1 MPDLE
6 DLEQE
11 LVKQAVEN
19 IATRIGAKKTNDPK
33 MKDIIAIVE
42 RFIKKRELVCYGGT
56 AINNI
61 LPEMAQF
68 YDKKTEIPDYDFY
81 SPNALEHAKDLAD
94 EFYENGF
101 SEVEAKSGMHHG
113 TYKVFVNFVGIA
125 DITQLDPTLFKNIRA
140 EAIKVDGIL
149 YAPPNLLRMGM
160 YLELSRPEGDV
171 SRWEKVSK
179 RLALLN
185 KHHPLKAEGCTP
197 DKLMIPFQTPKKHYK
212 ANTFNKSPTADDIDA
227 INDNANAHANAN
239 ESEEV
244 RLFRTVRNAFI
255 DEDLVFFGGYAISQY
270 ARYLPKRDKALFSQ
284 IPHFDV
290 LSTDPEV
297 SAGKV
302 KERLEDNDFKD
313 VVVTKHSGIGEI
325 VPEHY
330 EIAVGNLKV
339 AFIYKPVAC
348 HSYNVIQVGK
358 KQVRIASTDTM
369 LSLYLAMIYSEKP
382 YYDVRRILCMCKYLY
397 DIQQRNRLKQMGLL
411 RRFGITCYGKQETLD
426 DIKAKKAEKYQELK
440 RDDPEREEW
449 FLKYS
454 PMEYFE
460 HTYDAKKHKLT
471 IKRSP
476 NAKKS
481 PSAKSPSAKSPKST
495 DRSPKSIYRSPK
507 SIYRS
512 PKSPDRSPKSPDRSP
527 KSPDKS
533 PKTHPRTPT
542 PIKTPKK
549 TKTVKKTKKTK
560 KRKTKKA
567 NAFKQIF
574 KLIT

>member
-11 LVKQAVEN
+11 LVKQAVET

-42 RFIKKRELVCYGGT
+42 RFIKKHDLVCYGGT

-61 LPEMAQF
+61 LPELAQF

-81 SPNALEHAKDLAD
+81 SPKALEHAKDLAD

-140 EAIKVDGIL
+140 DAIKVDGIL

-185 KHHPLKAEGCTP
+185 KHHPLKAEGCAP
-197 DKLMIPFQTPKKHYK
+197 DKLAVPFQTPKQHATKQHATKQHATKQHATKHLK
-212 ANTFNKSPTADDIDA
+212 SRVMDSPTADEIDGA
-227 INDNANAHANAN
+227 TTEKD
-239 ESEEV
+239 EPEEV

-255 DEDLVFFGGYAISQY
+255 DEDLVFFGGYAISHY
-270 ARYLPKRDKALFSQ
+270 ARHLPKSEKALFAQ

-290 LSTDPEV
+290 LSVDPEA
-297 SAGKV
+297 SAAKV
-302 KERLEDNDFKD
+302 KERLEDNDFAG
-313 VVVTKHSGIGEI
+313 VIVTKHSGIGEI

-330 EIAVGNLKV
+330 EITVGKRNDGNPV

-348 HSYNVIQVGK
+348 HSYNVTQTGK
-358 KQVRIASTDTM
+358 RRVRIASTDTM
-369 LSLYLAMIYSEKP
+369 LSLYLAMIYTDKP
-382 YYDVRRILCMCKYLY
+382 YYDVARILCMCKYLY
-397 DIQQRNRLKQMGLL
+397 DIQQRNRLKQTGLL
-411 RRFGITCYGKQETLD
+411 RRFGLACYGKQETLD
-426 DIKAKKAEKYQELK
+426 DMKAVKAEKYQQLK
-440 RDDPEREEW
+440 HDDPEYEEW

-460 HTYDAKKHKLT
+460 HTYNPKKHKLT
-471 IKRSP
+471 VKRSP

-481 PSAKSPSAKSPKST
+481 PGKSPSLSPGKSP
-495 DRSPKSIYRSPK
+495 SPKPS
-507 SIYRS
+507 
-512 PKSPDRSPKSPDRSP
+512 
-527 KSPDKS
+527 
-533 PKTHPRTPT
+533 
-542 PIKTPKK
+542 PKK
-549 TKTVKKTKKTK
+549 T
-560 KRKTKKA
+560 RKTKTTLKKKKKTQKSKPLI
-567 NAFKQIF
+567 NNLFKI
-574 KLIT
+574 IT

>member
-1 MPDLE
+1 MKNNRNSRFNDKTLD

-11 LVKQAVEN
+11 LVKQAVET
-19 IATRIGAKKTNDPK
+19 IEAKIGAKKTNDPK

-42 RFIKKRELVCYGGT
+42 RFIKKHELVCYGGT

-61 LPEMAQF
+61 LPELAQF

-81 SPNALEHAKDLAD
+81 SPNALEHAKELAD

-140 EAIKVDGIL
+140 DAVKVDGIL

-160 YLELSRPEGDV
+160 HLELSRPEGDV

-185 KHHPLKAEGCTP
+185 KHYPLKALGCTP
-197 DKLMIPFQTPKKHYK
+197 NKLMKPFQTPTKQQPQFK
-212 ANTFNKSPTADDIDA
+212 KSPTVDEIDF
-227 INDNANAHANAN
+227 
-239 ESEEV
+239 ESRTNTDEPEEV
-244 RLFRTVRNAFI
+244 RMFRAVRNVFI
-255 DEDLVFFGGYAISQY
+255 DEDLVFFGGYAISHY
-270 ARYLPKRDKALFSQ
+270 ARHLPKHDKALFAQ

-290 LSTDPEV
+290 LSVDPEA
-297 SAGKV
+297 SARKV
-302 KERLEDNDFKD
+302 KERLEDNDFAGII
-313 VVVTKHSGIGEI
+313 VTKHSGIGEI

-330 EIAVGNLKV
+330 EIAVGKVSV

-358 KQVRIASTDTM
+358 KQVRIASSDTM
-369 LSLYLAMIYSEKP
+369 LSLYLAMIYTDKP
-382 YYDVRRILCMCKYLY
+382 YYDVPRILCMCKYLC
-397 DIQQRNRLKQMGLL
+397 DLQQQNRLKQTGLL

-426 DIKAKKAEKYQELK
+426 DIKAEKAEKYQELK
-440 RDDPEREEW
+440 RGDPAYDEW

-460 HTYDAKKHKLT
+460 HTYNVKKHKLT
-471 IKRSP
+471 VKRSP
-476 NAKKS
+476 NVAKSVAKSAKKS
-481 PSAKSPSAKSPKST
+481 PALTPKKSPARTPKKSPART
-495 DRSPKSIYRSPK
+495 PARTPK
-507 SIYRS
+507 
-512 PKSPDRSPKSPDRSP
+512 KSPARTPA
-527 KSPDKS
+527 
-533 PKTHPRTPT
+533 RTPT
-542 PIKTPKK
+542 PKKSVQLSPQK
-549 TKTVKKTKKTK
+549 TKKKKTKKTK
-560 KRKTKKA
+560 S

>member
-1 MPDLE
+1 MKNKRNSHFNDKTLD

-11 LVKQAVEN
+11 LVKQAVET
-19 IATRIGAKKTNDPK
+19 IGAKIGAKKTNDPK

-42 RFIKKRELVCYGGT
+42 RFIKKHELVCYGGT

-61 LPEMAQF
+61 LPELAQF

-81 SPNALEHAKDLAD
+81 SPKALEHAKDLAD

-140 EAIKVDGIL
+140 DAIKVDGIP

-197 DKLMIPFQTPKKHYK
+197 DKLMMPFQTPTKQQQFK
-212 ANTFNKSPTADDIDA
+212 KSPTADEID
-227 INDNANAHANAN
+227 
-239 ESEEV
+239 ESRPNTDEPEEV
-244 RLFRTVRNAFI
+244 RMFRAVRNAFI
-255 DEDLVFFGGYAISQY
+255 DEDLVFFGGYAISHY
-270 ARYLPKRDKALFSQ
+270 ARHLPKHDKALFAQ

-290 LSTDPEV
+290 LSVDPET
-297 SAGKV
+297 SARKV
-302 KERLEDNDFKD
+302 KERLEDNNFTGII
-313 VVVTKHSGIGEI
+313 VTKHSGIGEI

-330 EIAVGNLKV
+330 EIAVGNNHPV

-369 LSLYLAMIYSEKP
+369 LSLYLAMIYTDKP
-382 YYDVRRILCMCKYLY
+382 YYDVGRILCMCKHLY
-397 DIQQRNRLKQMGLL
+397 DIQQRNRLKQTGLL

-426 DIKAKKAEKYQELK
+426 DIKAEKAQKYQELD
-440 RDDPEREEW
+440 RDDPAFEEW

-460 HTYDAKKHKLT
+460 HTYDVKKHKLT
-471 IKRSP
+471 VKRSP

-481 PSAKSPSAKSPKST
+481 PAL
-495 DRSPKSIYRSPK
+495 
-507 SIYRS
+507 
-512 PKSPDRSPKSPDRSP
+512 
-527 KSPDKS
+527 
-533 PKTHPRTPT
+533 
-542 PIKTPKK
+542 TPKK
-549 TKTVKKTKKTK
+549 SPALSPALSSALSPALTPNKSVKLSPNNAKTKKATKPETKKAKKAKKTKKTK
-560 KRKTKKA
+560 KTILNKL
-567 NAFKQIF
+567 FKI
-574 KLIT
+574 IT

>member
-19 IATRIGAKKTNDPK
+19 IGAKIGAKKTNDPK

-42 RFIKKRELVCYGGT
+42 RFIKKHELVCYGGT

-61 LPEMAQF
+61 LPELAQF

-81 SPNALEHAKDLAD
+81 SPNALNDAKDLAD

-197 DKLMIPFQTPKKHYK
+197 DKLMIPFQTPKKHYNN
-212 ANTFNKSPTADDIDA
+212 ANAFNKSPTADDIDTVS
-227 INDNANAHANAN
+227 NSH
-239 ESEEV
+239 ETEEV

-270 ARYLPKRDKALFSQ
+270 ARYLPKREKALFAQ

-290 LSTDPEV
+290 LSTDPEA
-297 SAGKV
+297 SARKV
-302 KERLEDNDFKD
+302 KESLEDNDFKD
-313 VVVTKHSGIGEI
+313 VGVTKHSGIGEI

-330 EIAVGNLKV
+330 EIAVGKLQV
-339 AFIYKPVAC
+339 AFIYRPVAC

-382 YYDVRRILCMCKYLY
+382 YYDVGRILCMCKYLY
-397 DIQQRNRLKQMGLL
+397 DIQQRNRLKQTGLL

-426 DIKAKKAEKYQELK
+426 DIKAVKAEKYQELK
-440 RDDPEREEW
+440 RGDPAYEEW

-460 HTYDAKKHKLT
+460 HTYDVKKHKLT
-471 IKRSP
+471 VKRSP

-481 PSAKSPSAKSPKST
+481 PGAKSPKGT
-495 DRSPKSIYRSPK
+495 TPSPKSIYRSPK
-507 SIYRS
+507 STDGS
-512 PKSPDRSPKSPDRSP
+512 PKSTDGSPI
-527 KSPDKS
+527 
-533 PKTHPRTPT
+533 KTPRISRTPT
-542 PIKTPKK
+542 PRKTPKK
-549 TKTVKKTKKTK
+549 TKTAKKTKKTK

>member
-1 MPDLE
+1 MPDLDE
-6 DLEQE
+6 LEQE
-11 LVKQAVEN
+11 LIKQAVET
-19 IATRIGAKKTNDPK
+19 IEAKIGAKKTSDPK
-33 MKDIIAIVE
+33 IKDIIAIVE
-42 RFIKKRELVCYGGT
+42 RFIKKHELVCYGGT

-61 LPEMAQF
+61 LPEDAQF

-81 SPNALEHAKDLAD
+81 SPKALEHAKDLAD

-140 EAIKVDGIL
+140 DAIKVDGIL

-179 RLALLN
+179 RLTLLN
-185 KHHPLKAEGCTP
+185 KHHPPRAEGCTP
-197 DKLMIPFQTPKKHYK
+197 DKLRLPFQTPKQQRYK
-212 ANTFNKSPTADDIDA
+212 ESPTADEIDDTK
-227 INDNANAHANAN
+227 NDR
-239 ESEEV
+239 EDV
-244 RLFRTVRNAFI
+244 RMFRAVRNAFI

-270 ARYLPKRDKALFSQ
+270 ARYLPKHEKSLFAQ

-290 LSTDPEV
+290 LSVDPEA
-297 SAGKV
+297 SARKV
-302 KERLEDNDFKD
+302 KERLEDNDFKG

-330 EIAVGNLKV
+330 EILVGKSRHPI

-348 HSYNVIQVGK
+348 HGYNVIQVGK
-358 KQVRIASTDTM
+358 KRVRIASTDTM
-369 LSLYLAMIYSEKP
+369 LSLYLAMIYTDKP
-382 YYDVRRILCMCKYLY
+382 YYNANRILCMCKYLY
-397 DIQQRNRLKQMGLL
+397 DIQQRNRLKQTGLL
-411 RRFGITCYGKQETLD
+411 RRFGTTCYGKQETLD
-426 DIKAKKAEKYQELK
+426 DIKAIKAEKYQELK
-440 RDDPEREEW
+440 RTDPEFEEW

-460 HTYDAKKHKLT
+460 HTYDVKKHKLT

-476 NAKKS
+476 NVKSAKKS
-481 PSAKSPSAKSPKST
+481 PSPAKKSPTGSPSKSVKESPVNKSVKL
-495 DRSPKSIYRSPK
+495 S
-507 SIYRS
+507 
-512 PKSPDRSPKSPDRSP
+512 
-527 KSPDKS
+527 
-533 PKTHPRTPT
+533 
-542 PIKTPKK
+542 PKK
-549 TKTVKKTKKTK
+549 TKKK
-560 KRKTKKA
+560 KTKKA

>member
-1 MPDLE
+1 MKDAKHAHAKTLD

-11 LVKQAVEN
+11 LVKQAVEK
-19 IATRIGAKKTNDPK
+19 IEAKIGAKKTSDPK
-33 MKDIIAIVE
+33 IKDIIAIVE

-61 LPEMAQF
+61 LPEEAQF

-81 SPNALEHAKDLAD
+81 SPNALEDAKDLAD
-94 EFYENGF
+94 EFYENGY

-125 DITQLDPTLFKNIRA
+125 DITQLDPTLFKNIKA
-140 EAIKVDGIL
+140 DAIKVDGIL

-197 DKLMIPFQTPKKHYK
+197 DRVIKPFQTPKQQH
-212 ANTFNKSPTADDIDA
+212 NNKSPTAYEIDGTGGTA
-227 INDNANAHANAN
+227 D

-244 RLFRTVRNAFI
+244 RMFRTVRNAFI
-255 DEDLVFFGGYAISQY
+255 DEDLVFFGGYAISHY
-270 ARYLPKRDKALFSQ
+270 AKYLPGYEKALFQQ

-290 LSTDPEV
+290 LSVDPET
-297 SAGKV
+297 SARKV
-302 KERLEDNDFKD
+302 KERLEDNDFKG
-313 VVVTKHSGIGEI
+313 VVITKHSGIGEI

-330 EIAVGNLKV
+330 EISVGKGKNEHSI

-348 HSYNVIQVGK
+348 HSYNIAHVGK

-369 LSLYLAMIYSEKP
+369 LSLYLAMIYTDKP
-382 YYDVRRILCMCKYLY
+382 YYDVDRILCMCKYLY
-397 DIQQRNRLKQMGLL
+397 DIQQRNRLKRNGLL
-411 RRFGITCYGKQETLD
+411 KRYGLKCYGKQETLD
-426 DIKAKKAEKYQELK
+426 DIKAEKAEKYQQLK
-440 RDDPEREEW
+440 RSDAEFEEW

-460 HTYDAKKHKLT
+460 HTYNVKSNKLT
-471 IKRSP
+471 VKKSP
-476 NAKKS
+476 NAKSPNKS
-481 PSAKSPSAKSPKST
+481 PSPSKSPIKSPS
-495 DRSPKSIYRSPK
+495 KSIKLSA
-507 SIYRS
+507 
-512 PKSPDRSPKSPDRSP
+512 
-527 KSPDKS
+527 
-533 PKTHPRTPT
+533 
-542 PIKTPKK
+542 KK
-549 TKTVKKTKKTK
+549 TAANTKTKKK
-560 KRKTKKA
+560 KSKKA
-567 NAFKQIF
+567 NAFKRIF

>member
-1 MPDLE
+1 MPELD

-11 LVKQAVEN
+11 LVKQAVET
-19 IATRIGAKKTNDPK
+19 IAARIGAKKTNDPK
-33 MKDIIAIVE
+33 MKDIIATVE
-42 RFIKKRELVCYGGT
+42 RFIKKHELVCYGGT

-61 LPEMAQF
+61 LPELAQF

-81 SPNALEHAKDLAD
+81 SPNALEHAKELAD

-140 EAIKVDGIL
+140 DAIKVDGIL

-185 KHHPLKAEGCTP
+185 KHHPPKAERCTP
-197 DKLMIPFQTPKKHYK
+197 DKLAVPFQTPNHLKHLK
-212 ANTFNKSPTADDIDA
+212 HLKGSPTADEIDDA
-227 INDNANAHANAN
+227 PKYAPKD
-239 ESEEV
+239 EPEDV

-255 DEDLVFFGGYAISQY
+255 DEDLVFFGGYAISHY
-270 ARYLPKRDKALFSQ
+270 ARHLPKSEKALFAQ

-290 LSTDPEV
+290 LSVDPEA

-302 KERLEDNDFKD
+302 KERLEDNDFTGII
-313 VVVTKHSGIGEI
+313 VTKHSGIGEI

-330 EIAVGNLKV
+330 EITVGKHNDGNPI

-348 HSYNVIQVGK
+348 HSYNVIPVGK
-358 KQVRIASTDTM
+358 RRVRIASTDTM
-369 LSLYLAMIYSEKP
+369 LSLYLAMIYTDKP
-382 YYDVRRILCMCKYLY
+382 YYNKARILCMCKYLY
-397 DIQQRNRLKQMGLL
+397 DIQQRNRLKQTGLL

-426 DIKAKKAEKYQELK
+426 DIKATKAEKYQQLK
-440 RDDPEREEW
+440 RDDPVYEEW

-460 HTYDAKKHKLT
+460 HTYNPKKHKLT
-471 IKRSP
+471 VKRSP
-476 NAKKS
+476 NAKSVAKS
-481 PSAKSPSAKSPKST
+481 VAKSPTASSPKKSPT
-495 DRSPKSIYRSPK
+495 TPSPKKSVKLSPVV
-507 SIYRS
+507 
-512 PKSPDRSPKSPDRSP
+512 
-527 KSPDKS
+527 
-533 PKTHPRTPT
+533 
-542 PIKTPKK
+542 KK
-549 TKTVKKTKKTK
+549 KKKTKKK
-560 KRKTKKA
+560 KPQGL
-567 NAFKQIF
+567 NQFF

>member
-1 MPDLE
+1 MKNKRNSHFNDKTLDE
-6 DLEQE
+6 LEQA
-11 LVKQAVEN
+11 LVKQAVET
-19 IATRIGAKKTNDPK
+19 IEAKIGAKKTNDPK

-42 RFIKKRELVCYGGT
+42 RFIKKHELVCYGGT

-61 LPEMAQF
+61 LPEEAQF

-140 EAIKVDGIL
+140 DAIKVDGIL

-160 YLELSRPEGDV
+160 HLELSRPEGDV

-185 KHHPLKAEGCTP
+185 KYHPLKAEGCTP
-197 DKLMIPFQTPKKHYK
+197 DKLMIPFQTPRQNQKHFK
-212 ANTFNKSPTADDIDA
+212 KSPTADEIDESRP
-227 INDNANAHANAN
+227 NAD
-239 ESEEV
+239 EPVEV
-244 RLFRTVRNAFI
+244 RMFRAVRNAFI
-255 DEDLVFFGGYAISQY
+255 DEDLVFFGGYAISHY
-270 ARYLPKRDKALFSQ
+270 ARHLPKDDKALFAQ

-290 LSTDPEV
+290 LSMDPEA
-297 SAGKV
+297 SARKV
-302 KERLEDNDFKD
+302 KERLEDNDFRG
-313 VVVTKHSGIGEI
+313 VVITKHSGIGEI

-330 EIAVGNLKV
+330 EIAVGKVSV

-358 KQVRIASTDTM
+358 RRVRIASTDTM
-369 LSLYLAMIYSEKP
+369 LSLYLAMIYTDKP
-382 YYDVRRILCMCKYLY
+382 YYDVSRILCMCKQLY
-397 DIQQRNRLKQMGLL
+397 AIQQGNRLKQSGLL
-411 RRFGITCYGKQETLD
+411 RRFGITCYGKQDTLD
-426 DIKAKKAEKYQELK
+426 DIKAEKAQKFQELE
-440 RDDPEREEW
+440 RDAPEYEEW

-460 HTYDAKKHKLT
+460 HTYDVKKHKLT
-471 IKRSP
+471 VKRSP
-476 NAKKS
+476 NAKSAKKSAKKS
-481 PSAKSPSAKSPKST
+481 PALTPNKSVKMSPN
-495 DRSPKSIYRSPK
+495 
-507 SIYRS
+507 
-512 PKSPDRSPKSPDRSP
+512 
-527 KSPDKS
+527 
-533 PKTHPRTPT
+533 
-542 PIKTPKK
+542 
-549 TKTVKKTKKTK
+549 KTKKK
-560 KRKTKKA
+560 PKKA
-567 NAFKQIF
+567 KSNAFKQIF

>member
-1 MPDLE
+1 MRSSGNYKTLDE
-6 DLEQE
+6 LEQE
-11 LVKQAVEN
+11 LVKQAVET
-19 IATRIGAKKTNDPK
+19 IGAKIGAKKTNDPK

-61 LPEMAQF
+61 LPEEAQF

-81 SPNALEHAKDLAD
+81 SANALEHAKDLAD

-140 EAIKVDGIL
+140 DSIKVDGIL

-185 KHHPLKAEGCTP
+185 KHHPLKADGCTP
-197 DKLMIPFQTPKKHYK
+197 DKMFRPFQTPTKGVRKH
-212 ANTFNKSPTADDIDA
+212 AHGRSPATADDIDETHPRE
-227 INDNANAHANAN
+227 D
-239 ESEEV
+239 EPEEV

-255 DEDLVFFGGYAISQY
+255 DEDLVFFGGYAISHY
-270 ARYLPKRDKALFSQ
+270 ARYLPKSEKALFAQ

-290 LSTDPEV
+290 LSVDPEA
-297 SAGKV
+297 SAGKL
-302 KERLEDNDFKD
+302 KERLEDNDFAN
-313 VVVTKHSGIGEI
+313 VVITKHSGIGEI

-330 EIAVGNLKV
+330 EIAVGKSNEPV

-348 HSYNVIQVGK
+348 HSYNTIQMGK
-358 KQVRIASTDTM
+358 RQVRIASTDTM
-369 LSLYLAMIYSEKP
+369 LSLYLAMIYTDKP
-382 YYDVRRILCMCKYLY
+382 YYDVKRILCMCKQLY
-397 DIQQRNRLKQMGLL
+397 DIQQRNRLKQTGLL

-426 DIKAKKAEKYQELK
+426 DIKAAKAEKYQELK
-440 RDDPEREEW
+440 RDDPEYEEW
-449 FLKYS
+449 FLKYA

-460 HTYDAKKHKLT
+460 HTYNAKKHKLT
-471 IKRSP
+471 VKRSP
-476 NAKKS
+476 NAKSVAKS
-481 PSAKSPSAKSPKST
+481 VAKSPEKSVAKSVAKSPEKSVA
-495 DRSPKSIYRSPK
+495 
-507 SIYRS
+507 
-512 PKSPDRSPKSPDRSP
+512 KSPEKSVAKSVAKSPTANASP
-527 KSPDKS
+527 
-533 PKTHPRTPT
+533 
-542 PIKTPKK
+542 
-549 TKTVKKTKKTK
+549 V
-560 KRKTKKA
+560 KTKKA
-567 NAFKQIF
+567 KKAKKAKKTRKTLINKFFKI
-574 KLIT
+574 II

>member
-1 MPDLE
+1 
-6 DLEQE
+6 
-11 LVKQAVEN
+11 
-19 IATRIGAKKTNDPK
+19 
-33 MKDIIAIVE
+33 
-42 RFIKKRELVCYGGT
+42 VCYGGT

-197 DKLMIPFQTPKKHYK
+197 DKLMIPFQTPKKHYNN
-212 ANTFNKSPTADDIDA
+212 ANAFNKSPTADDIDTVS
-227 INDNANAHANAN
+227 NSH
-239 ESEEV
+239 ETEEV

-270 ARYLPKRDKALFSQ
+270 ARYLPKREKALFAQ

-290 LSTDPEV
+290 LSTDPEA
-297 SAGKV
+297 SARKV

-330 EIAVGNLKV
+330 EIAVGKLQV

-397 DIQQRNRLKQMGLL
+397 DIQQRNRLKQTGLL

-476 NAKKS
+476 NAS
-481 PSAKSPSAKSPKST
+481 PSPSPKST
-495 DRSPKSIYRSPK
+495 DRSPKTPK

-512 PKSPDRSPKSPDRSP
+512 PKSTDRSPKT
-527 KSPDKS
+527 
-533 PKTHPRTPT
+533 PKTST

-549 TKTVKKTKKTK
+549 TKTAKKTKKTK

>member
-19 IATRIGAKKTNDPK
+19 IGAKIGAKKTNDPK

-42 RFIKKRELVCYGGT
+42 RFIKKHELVCYGGT

-61 LPEMAQF
+61 LPELAQF

-81 SPNALEHAKDLAD
+81 SPNALNDAKDLAD

-197 DKLMIPFQTPKKHYK
+197 DKLMIPFQTPKKHYNN
-212 ANTFNKSPTADDIDA
+212 ANAFNKSPTADDIDTVS
-227 INDNANAHANAN
+227 NSH
-239 ESEEV
+239 ETEEV

-270 ARYLPKRDKALFSQ
+270 ARYLPKREKALFAQ

-290 LSTDPEV
+290 LSTDPEA
-297 SAGKV
+297 SARKV

-313 VVVTKHSGIGEI
+313 VGVTKHSGIGEI

-330 EIAVGNLKV
+330 EIAVGKLQV
-339 AFIYKPVAC
+339 AFIYRPVAC

-382 YYDVRRILCMCKYLY
+382 YYDVGRILCMCKYLY
-397 DIQQRNRLKQMGLL
+397 DIQQRNRLKQTGLL

-426 DIKAKKAEKYQELK
+426 DIKAVKAEKYQELK
-440 RDDPEREEW
+440 RGDPAYEEW

-460 HTYDAKKHKLT
+460 HTYDVKKHKLT
-471 IKRSP
+471 VKRSP

-481 PSAKSPSAKSPKST
+481 PGAKSPKGT
-495 DRSPKSIYRSPK
+495 TPSPKSIYRSPK
-507 SIYRS
+507 STDGS
-512 PKSPDRSPKSPDRSP
+512 PKSTDGSPI
-527 KSPDKS
+527 
-533 PKTHPRTPT
+533 KTPRISRTPT
-542 PIKTPKK
+542 PRKTPKK
-549 TKTVKKTKKTK
+549 TKTAKKTKKTK

>member
-1 MPDLE
+1 MLDVDE
-6 DLEQE
+6 LEQQ
-11 LVKQAVEN
+11 LVKKAVEN
-19 IATRIGAKKTNDPK
+19 IEARIGAKKTSDPK
-33 MKDIIAIVE
+33 MKDILAIVE
-42 RFIKKRELVCYGGT
+42 RFIKKNELMCYGGT

-61 LPEMAQF
+61 LPEDAQF
-68 YDKKTEIPDYDFY
+68 YNKKTEIPDYDFY
-81 SPNALEHAKDLAD
+81 SPKALDHAKDLAD

-125 DITQLDPTLFKNIRA
+125 DITQLDTTLFKNIQA
-140 EAIKVDGIL
+140 DAIKVDGIL

-197 DKLMIPFQTPKKHYK
+197 DKLAAPFQTPKQHKHRMG
-212 ANTFNKSPTADDIDA
+212 SPTVDEIDQASEKDD
-227 INDNANAHANAN
+227 
-239 ESEEV
+239 EPEEV

-270 ARYLPKRDKALFSQ
+270 ARHLPKSQKAMFTQ

-290 LSTDPEV
+290 LSVDPEA
-297 SAGKV
+297 SAAKV
-302 KERLEDNDFKD
+302 KERLEDNDFKG
-313 VVVTKHSGIGEI
+313 VSVTKHSGIGEI

-330 EIAVGNLKV
+330 EITVGKSREPV

-358 KQVRIASTDTM
+358 RRVRIASTDTM
-369 LSLYLAMIYSEKP
+369 LSLYLAMIYTDKP
-382 YYDVRRILCMCKYLY
+382 YYNVARILCMCKHLF
-397 DIQQRNRLKQMGLL
+397 DIQQRNRLKQTGLL

-426 DIKAKKAEKYQELK
+426 DIKAAKAEKYQELK
-440 RDDPEREEW
+440 HGDPEYEEW

-460 HTYDAKKHKLT
+460 HTYNPKKHKLT
-471 IKRSP
+471 VKRSP

-481 PSAKSPSAKSPKST
+481 PVQSPRVQNKSPRARDQSQPQSQIIASPKKVSNN
-495 DRSPKSIYRSPK
+495 
-507 SIYRS
+507 
-512 PKSPDRSPKSPDRSP
+512 
-527 KSPDKS
+527 
-533 PKTHPRTPT
+533 
-542 PIKTPKK
+542 
-549 TKTVKKTKKTK
+549 
-560 KRKTKKA
+560 KTKKA
-567 NAFKQIF
+567 KKARRAKKTIINKLFKI
-574 KLIT
+574 IT

>member
-42 RFIKKRELVCYGGT
+42 RFIKKQELVCYGGT

-197 DKLMIPFQTPKKHYK
+197 DKLMIPFQTPKKHYNN
-212 ANTFNKSPTADDIDA
+212 ANAFNKSPTADDIDTVS
-227 INDNANAHANAN
+227 NSH
-239 ESEEV
+239 ETEEV

-270 ARYLPKRDKALFSQ
+270 ARYLPKREKALFAQ

-290 LSTDPEV
+290 LSTDPEA
-297 SAGKV
+297 SARKV

-330 EIAVGNLKV
+330 EIAVGKLQV
-339 AFIYKPVAC
+339 AFIYRPVAC

-397 DIQQRNRLKQMGLL
+397 DIQQRNRLKQTGLL

-426 DIKAKKAEKYQELK
+426 DIKAVKAEKYQELK
-440 RDDPEREEW
+440 RGDPAYEEW

-471 IKRSP
+471 VKRSP

-481 PSAKSPSAKSPKST
+481 PSVKSPSVKSPKSQ
-495 DRSPKSIYRSPK
+495 SPS
-507 SIYRS
+507 
-512 PKSPDRSPKSPDRSP
+512 
-527 KSPDKS
+527 DKS
-533 PKTHPRTPT
+533 PSRTPRTPT
-542 PIKTPKK
+542 PTPTPTKTPKK
-549 TKTVKKTKKTK
+549 TKTAKKTKKTK

-567 NAFKQIF
+567 NAFKQIY